1 MSEAEEKEDEEEE
14 DEFDN
19 TAAAVAAGSEWLF
32 NEELEKS
39 LLPSLVVETP
49 LLAALDAF
57 LSSC

>member
-1 MSEAEEKEDEEEE
+1 MSEAEEKEDEEE
-14 DEFDN
+14 DEFDK

-39 LLPSLVVETP
+39 LLPSLVDETP